1 MSEWERYLLVQLD
14 RMEEPEPAEYDE
26 YEEEY
31 DRAEREGLA

>member
-1 MSEWERYLLVQLD
+1 MSEGERYLLVQLD
-14 RMEEPEPAEYDE
+14 RMEEPEPVEREE

>member
-14 RMEEPEPAEYDE
+14 RMEEPEPVKCEE

-31 DRAEREGLA
+31 DKMEGML